1 MYNVVQSDTNN
12 YVELLNHYE
21 VHVSNLN
28 QPITVA
34 AHHIY
39 EACDKVN
46 RLIKTW
52 DSSDSYEI
60 VQISLVIGQVL
71 C

>member
-1 MYNVVQSDTNN
+1 MYKVDQSDVNN

-21 VHVSNLN
+21 VHVSNHN
-28 QPITVA
+28 QPIIVA

-52 DSSDSYEI
+52 DTSESHEI
-60 VQISLVIGQVL
+60 VQVSLVIGSIL